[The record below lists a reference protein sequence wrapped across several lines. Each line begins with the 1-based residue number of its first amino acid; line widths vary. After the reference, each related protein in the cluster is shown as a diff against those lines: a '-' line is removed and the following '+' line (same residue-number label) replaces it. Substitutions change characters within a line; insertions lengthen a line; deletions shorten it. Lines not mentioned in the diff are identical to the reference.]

1 MRGFALIAALPLL
14 AACVPGVGGGGTG
27 GAPAQAVVT
36 SDQVVIA
43 GPPGFCV
50 DESATRS
57 EGDTAF
63 VLLGNC
69 AAISGS
75 RRADQPEMS
84 VVLTAAVSDASDE
97 GSIVE
102 SLGELDG
109 YFRSEAGRA
118 LLSRTQEP
126 ETVTVLETDALG
138 DMFILHASD
147 TSEGAVEGVVPDYW
161 RAYFDVGRRIAT
173 LSVLA
178 MEGEGVTR
186 EDNLAALM
194 AFVGTVQ
201 SANGVPVGD
210 GTDTAL
216 AEAAPQP
223 QGGLFNIGLFRQIME

>member
-1 MRGFALIAALPLL
+1 MRISDLRALGLLSALPFLG
-14 AACVPGVGGGGTG
+14 ACVPVVGGGGTG

-36 SDQVVIA
+36 ADRVVIA

-50 DESATRS
+50 DEGATRA
-57 EGDTAF
+57 EADTAF

-75 RRADQPEMS
+75 RRADQPETP
-84 VVLTAAVSDASDE
+84 VVLTAAVSDASDA
-97 GSIVE
+97 GSIAE

-109 YFRSEAGRA
+109 YFRSDEGRA

-126 ETVTVLETDALG
+126 GTVTVLETDALA

-147 TSEGAVEGVVPDYW
+147 TSAGAVEGVVPDYW
-161 RAYFDVGRRIAT
+161 RAYFDLGPRIAT

-186 EDNLAALM
+186 EDSLAALM
-194 AFVGTVQ
+194 DFVASVQ
-201 SANGVPVGD
+201 AANGVPVGEEP
-210 GTDTAL
+210 A
-216 AEAAPQP
+216 AAPEP
-223 QGGLFNIGLFRQIME
+223 RGGLFNIGRFRQIMD